1 MANGNVY
8 VTFSVPHLFQN
19 DEKFAVKCEDMDKAR
34 EVAQDAYSLDGIKNV
49 RFRKCGKPRDREC
62 MSYDNYWEYDEW
74 F

>member
-1 MANGNVY
+1 MEVY
-8 VTFSVPHLFQN
+8 VTFSVPHLFQS
-19 DEKFAVKCEDMDKAR
+19 DEKFAVKCENMDKTR

-49 RFRKCGKPRDREC
+49 RIRKCGKPRNREI